1 MKVSGGFV
9 SAPRTV
15 LVIDGH
21 PYDQSFCAG
30 IATHLGQAS
39 EAGGELVV
47 SLSLRDL
54 QFDPIMRYGYR
65 KIQELEPD
73 LVKAQELIK
82 AADHIVVI
90 TPIWWGG
97 PTALLKGFFDRT
109 FLPGFAFKYR
119 KNSQLWDKFLTGK
132 TGHVIV
138 TSDGPVWWMR
148 WVRGDSTIKMIVEST
163 LNFVGISPVKVTR
176 IGNIKGLT
184 PQQREKVLL
193 KLRA

>member
-1 MKVSGGFV
+1 M
-9 SAPRTV
+9 SAPRSI
-15 LVIDGH
+15 LIIDGH
-21 PYDQSFCAG
+21 PYDQSLCAG
-30 IATHLGQAS
+30 IAAHLKQSS
-39 EAGGELVV
+39 EV
-47 SLSLRDL
+47 SGDRVDLLSLREL

-73 LVKAQELIK
+73 LIRAQALLK
-82 AADHIVVI
+82 SADHIVVI

-119 KNSQLWDKFLTGK
+119 KNSQMWDKLFAGK
-132 TGHVIV
+132 TGHVIA

-163 LNFVGISPVKVTR
+163 LNFVGIAPVKVTR
-176 IGNIKGLT
+176 IGKIKWLSLE
-184 PQQREKVLL
+184 QREKIVL